1 MDVIARPFLRRSNL
15 RDCRVA
21 SAPRNDIIF
30 MATKQQIE
38 KILKTIPDP
47 EIGVSLWDLGLIYE
61 IGIDKK
67 EGVVRI
73 LMTLTTIGCPL
84 FDLIAGPIREEVG
97 KLPGVKK
104 VDVELTFEP
113 PWSMDRMSEEAK
125 AQLGF

>member
-1 MDVIARPFLRRSNL
+1 MP
-15 RDCRVA
+15 
-21 SAPRNDIIF
+21 
-30 MATKQQIE
+30 TKKQIE
-38 KILKTIPDP
+38 DVLKKIPDP

-61 IGIDKK
+61 IGIDAKTWTI
-67 EGVVRI
+67 RI

-97 KLPGVKK
+97 KLKGVKK
-104 VDVELTFEP
+104 IDIDLTFDP